1 MLHALLQVTDY
12 RNDVILAAACR
23 EDVEKFC
30 KDTEPGMAAGWGG
43 GGGERVNGW
52 RGGEGL
58 CKDTEPSMAG

>member
-30 KDTEPGMAAGWGG
+30 KETEPGMAAGWG
-43 GGGERVNGW
+43 E
-52 RGGEGL
+52 GGEGL